1 MTRCARC
8 AALLPAFL
16 LGFAPITASPAIAQ
30 HALVELTAER
40 LPSGERAALV
50 LNRLSGPV
58 QVVVWDPRR
67 PQARSS
73 AVLEA
78 GEQRRLG
85 RFPGGAVAELA
96 SETRPGTPL
105 PLPPEQRRLYAFP
118 LPATATWT
126 LTQGFGGHASH
137 RDPANWFAIDLAA
150 AEGTPVLAAREGVV
164 MQVVDQFRDGGTDA
178 ALKERSNFVR
188 VLHTDGSMG
197 LYAHIAHGSA
207 RVRAGEPVATGQVLA
222 AVGSV
227 GWSTAPHLHFTVQA
241 NDGRELLS
249 LPFRMTAPDGG
260 QLPAGD

>member
-1 MTRCARC
+1 MPLNRRGLRA
-8 AALLPAFL
+8 AALAALAAAFA
-16 LGFAPITASPAIAQ
+16 APPSIAQ
-30 HALVELTAER
+30 QALVDLAAER
-40 LPSGERAALV
+40 LPSGERTALV

-126 LTQGFGGHASH
+126 LTQGFGGRASH
-137 RDPANWFAIDLAA
+137 RDAANWFAIDLAA

-164 MQVVDQFRDGGTDA
+164 MQVIDQFREGGTDA
-178 ALKERSNFVR
+178 ALKERGNLVR
-188 VLHTDGSMG
+188 VLHADGSMG

-207 RVRAGEPVATGQVLA
+207 RVRIGEAVAAGQVLA

-227 GWSTAPHLHFTVQA
+227 GWSTAPHLHFAVQV

-249 LPFRMTAPDGG
+249 LPFRMAAPGG
-260 QLPAGD
+260 GLLPTGD